1 MMQLKTYKK
10 PYGTLTVNYK
20 KGLKMFLELDDE
32 FGDEIV
38 RQGLLESYFMIK
50 YDQKRVKEG
59 AYAHPDDIVKWKE
72 VLAAMEIVGEW
83 YFVDFE
89 KAKKEFKRKKK

>member
-1 MMQLKTYKK
+1 MLIK
-10 PYGTLTVNYK
+10 
-20 KGLKMFLELDDE
+20 LDDE

-38 RQGLLESYFMIK
+38 RQGLLESYFMIQ
-50 YDQKRVKEG
+50 YDLKRVKQG
-59 AYAHPDDIVKWKE
+59 AYGHPDDIIKWKE

-89 KAKKEFKRKKK
+89 AAKKEYKKTRKLK